1 MGDEGEDDN
10 KNNSQVSDLCIPRM
24 SVREEVLR
32 RDQLEEDESGQEHV
46 ESEVPRAGWAVGFKQ
61 W

>member
-32 RDQLEEDESGQEHV
+32 RDQLEEDESG
-46 ESEVPRAGWAVGFKQ
+46 
-61 W
+61 